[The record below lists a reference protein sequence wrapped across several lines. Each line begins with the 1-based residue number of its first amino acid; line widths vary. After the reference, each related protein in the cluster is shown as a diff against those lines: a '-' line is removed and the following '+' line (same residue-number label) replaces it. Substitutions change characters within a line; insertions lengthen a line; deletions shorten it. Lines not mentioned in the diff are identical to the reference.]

1 LSQVFDM
8 QQFITSSAMTRLLA
22 NIFIFLVL
30 VASLIVAAIEVMQG
44 QPINPLIYATLSM
57 GMVYAATILGMHS
70 GVIAGGSGN
79 GDSPPPLVAPLA
91 PEPTPPKREPQPIDI
106 TRYETSKVPVIPMP
120 PEQSSLGLLRRQYQ
134 ERHA

>member
-1 LSQVFDM
+1 M

-91 PEPTPPKREPQPIDI
+91 PEPTPPKREPIDI
-106 TRYETSKVPVIPMP
+106 TRYDTSKVPVIPMEP
-120 PEQSSLGLLRRQYQ
+120 PQQSPLGLLRRQYQ
-134 ERHA
+134 EQHHA

>member
-1 LSQVFDM
+1 
-8 QQFITSSAMTRLLA
+8 MTRLLA

-30 VASLIVAAIEVMQG
+30 VASLIVAAIEVMAS

-70 GVIAGGSGN
+70 GVVASGLTPLDASPDPVIA
-79 GDSPPPLVAPLA
+79 PPPKK
-91 PEPTPPKREPQPIDI
+91 EPTPIDI
-106 TRYETSKVPVIPMP
+106 TRYETNKVPAIPMEP
-120 PEQSSLGLLRRQYQ
+120 PASTLGLLRRQYQ